1 MEHHPSAVGAFSAVS
16 LLLVGGALA
25 AYAAAALAQRRR
37 GRAWSGWRSAA
48 FAAGAGLVA
57 LAVSPPVVA
66 FAHHDLRGHMMQHL
80 LIGML
85 APLGLVL
92 GAPVTLAL
100 RTLSVPA
107 ARRVTRVLRSRP
119 VQALAHPAT
128 AAVLN
133 VGGMYALY
141 LTPLY
146 AATLAEPALHHL
158 VHVHFLAA
166 GYLFSWSVLAGP
178 DPAPHPPSRWVRLGV
193 LFASMGAHAVL
204 GKLMYGFLW
213 PRGVPY
219 GADEIRDA
227 AQIMYYGGDLAEVL
241 LVVALFAGWYR
252 ARRPRRPALAARAAQ
267 ATRLRTST
275 TDSG

>member
-1 MEHHPSAVGAFSAVS
+1 MA
-16 LLLVGGALA
+16 LLLVAGALA
-25 AYAAAALAQRRR
+25 AYAVAARVQRRR
-37 GRAWSGWRSAA
+37 GRAWSGWRAAA
-48 FAAGAGLVA
+48 FVAGAGLVA
-57 LAVSPPVVA
+57 LAVSPPVMA
-66 FAHHDLRGHMMQHL
+66 AAHHGIRGHMAQHL

-85 APLGLVL
+85 APLGLAL

-100 RTLSVPA
+100 RTLPVRA
-107 ARRVTRVLRSRP
+107 ARRVTRVLRSRA

-166 GYLFSWSVLAGP
+166 GYLFTWSILAGP
-178 DPAPHPPSRWVRLGV
+178 DPAPHPPSFRVRLGV
-193 LFASMGAHAVL
+193 LLVSAGAHAVL

-219 GADEIRDA
+219 GADEIRAA

-241 LVVALFAGWYR
+241 LAVALFAGWYR
-252 ARRPRRPALAARAAQ
+252 ARRPRATEGRGPLPAVRAAQ
-267 ATRLRTST
+267 GPGIGRRMRAGSA
-275 TDSG
+275 